1 MADWLRSRDDAWLA
15 QLITLRPDAAYP
27 APHDMSTL
35 ASRLSVRMSVARALD
50 ELTAWEVQVLDGLML
65 GPQPGTAAAV
75 KANCAGAR
83 IADVRRAAERLRDLA
98 LIWGEDDAINVPAP
112 VRDAANRHIAGLGRP
127 AAELFDAYRAD
138 SLRVVLHNLDLP
150 YAGQPMATGLIS
162 DRLRSGDVLTD
173 LLQRAPSSAVEI
185 LRRLDG
191 GTPVGDL
198 RNADRLLEVTDD
210 MPPVRWLTSH
220 GLLASVGASSVE
232 LPREVGL
239 HLRGATPLGPARA
252 DPPVVETST
261 LSADD
266 VNGTAA
272 THAQDAVR
280 RMTRLLEVIGELEP
294 RVLRTGGLGSRE
306 AKKVAKLLDLE
317 PSDSNLL
324 LHVAQQAGLLA
335 PTRSHQPTW
344 LPTTAYDEWIEDSL
358 EEQWQSIV
366 SAWISM
372 PMLSWLSNDG
382 SADSPHALSNEVARA
397 GTAVT
402 RRRLLQTLAGI
413 EKWCTADTD
422 ALLEIAAWRWPRRM
436 SPSVATTAHYVLR
449 DAEFLGVTGKH
460 ALSAPGRALVD
471 GAAPAT
477 LVTLLTA
484 TLPEPISY
492 VLLQADLTAIAPGRL
507 TPELAEAMAQVA
519 DVESAGGATVY
530 RITERTIRRALDSG
544 LTTAQLH
551 ELWTTHSKTPVP
563 QALTYLIDDIGRRH
577 GALRAGGATAY
588 LRCDDSAT
596 LNAALTNTS
605 LAHLRLRR
613 LAPTV
618 LITQA
623 DPADLVNGLREAGFM
638 PTLENE
644 QGVVTTTLV
653 APARSK
659 PRLERRTH
667 GTTFDAEETAA
678 LVRNLRDGERAT
690 EASAS
695 AHGRVSSELPGVTT
709 AATLSLLQSALAR
722 GAALSLDYVDE
733 SGTLTTRLVTPE
745 RVGGGY
751 MHAIDHRTRDERVF
765 AIHRIVSVA
774 LAVT

>member
-15 QLITLRPDAAYP
+15 RLITLRPDAAYP

-50 ELTAWEVQVLDGLML
+50 ELTAWDVQVLDGLML

-83 IADVRRAAERLRDLA
+83 IADVRRATERLRDLA
-98 LIWGEDDAINVPAP
+98 LIWGADDAINVPAP
-112 VRDAANRHIAGLGRP
+112 VRDAAHRHIAGLGRP

-162 DRLRSGDVLTD
+162 DRLRSNDTLAG
-173 LLQRAPSSAVEI
+173 LLQRAPDGALDI
-185 LRRLDG
+185 LRQLDG

-239 HLRGATPLGPARA
+239 HLRGTTPLGPARST
-252 DPPVVETST
+252 PPTVDTST
-261 LSADD
+261 YSADD

-280 RMTRLLEVIGELEP
+280 RMTRLLELVGELEP

-306 AKKVAKLLDLE
+306 TKKIAKLLE
-317 PSDSNLL
+317 VEQSDSNLL
-324 LHVAQQAGLLA
+324 LHVAEYAGLLA
-335 PTRSHQPTW
+335 PTRSHQPIW
-344 LPTTAYDEWIEDSL
+344 LPTTTYDEWLTDSL
-358 EEQWQSIV
+358 EERWQTIAT
-366 SAWISM
+366 AWIDM
-372 PMLSWLSNDG
+372 PALSWLSNDG
-382 SADSPHALSNEVARA
+382 TADSPHALSNEVNRA
-397 GTAVT
+397 GAAAT
-402 RRRLLQTLAGI
+402 RRRMLQTLAGI
-413 EKWCTADTD
+413 EKWSTADTD

-436 SPSVATTAHYVLR
+436 SPSVATTAHYAIR
-449 DAEFLGVTGKH
+449 DAEFLGITGKH

-471 GAAPAT
+471 GADPT
-477 LVTLLTA
+477 TVTTLLTA
-484 TLPEPISY
+484 TLPAPIDY

-507 TPELAEAMAQVA
+507 TPELSDTMAQVA

-530 RITERTIRRALDSG
+530 RITEATIRRALDSG
-544 LTTAQLH
+544 MPTAQLH
-551 ELWTTHSKTPVP
+551 ELWATHSKTPVP

-588 LRCDDSAT
+588 LRCDDPTT
-596 LNAALTNTS
+596 LNSALTNSS
-605 LAHLRLRR
+605 LSHLRLRR

-618 LITQA
+618 LITEA
-623 DPADLVNGLREAGFM
+623 DPADLVSGLREAGFM

-644 QGVVTTTLV
+644 QGVVTTALA

-667 GTTFDAEETAA
+667 GTTFNADESAA
-678 LVRNLRDGERAT
+678 LVRNLRDGDRVT

-695 AHGRVSSELPGVTT
+695 AQGRVSSELPGVTT
-709 AATLSLLQSALAR
+709 AATLSLLQSAVSR

-745 RVGGGY
+745 RVAGGY
-751 MHAIDHRTRDERVF
+751 MHALDHRTRDERVF